1 MKSLANDRSMV
12 IKKVDKRSCEVAWDR
27 EDYIAE
33 ALRQPGDKSVY
44 EDIDFKEK
52 SLTGTRR
59 D

>member
-33 ALRQPGDKSVY
+33 ALRQLGDKNVY
-44 EDIDFKEK
+44 EDIDF
-52 SLTGTRR
+52 TGTRR